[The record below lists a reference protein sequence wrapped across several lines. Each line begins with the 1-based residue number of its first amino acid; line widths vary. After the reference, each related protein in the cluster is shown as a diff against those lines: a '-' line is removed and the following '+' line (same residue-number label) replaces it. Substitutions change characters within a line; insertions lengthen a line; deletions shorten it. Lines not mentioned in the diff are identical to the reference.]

1 MQKKNIR
8 RAAAK
13 VAAGIITAG
22 TAIPAAAVPA
32 MADSAAET
40 QQNEKAD
47 QTGNTEGSDGVQTA
61 DQGTSAL
68 SVSLQTAG
76 SSQVTLFKSADKKA
90 WLTEKTNFYTE
101 PSLASESSD
110 AERFT
115 EVKVTG
121 ESDNLTRIEYSGK
134 TYYVSTGSLTESEAQ
149 VKAMKS
155 AEEENQQAIQK
166 TAEKTLNADAGSEKS
181 KAYSAFQKE
190 EAQKAAEAAKK
201 QAEEK
206 AEKERKE
213 AEEKAARE
221 NAENDNSDSENS
233 ASSQRTQSYKSDASD
248 TGESQATGNDTRDG
262 IISLARTKLGNPYV
276 FGAEGPYSF
285 DCSGFTQWLYRRYGM
300 SIPRS
305 AAEQFYSMERTTD
318 PQPGDLVFF
327 RNTYKA
333 GISHVGVYIGGGMM
347 IHAANSRKGIITSAV
362 NSSYYSRHFAGFCR
376 MGS

>member
-1 MQKKNIR
+1 LRRTSFFAHIKTELLHDCFLIMKNIAYFQRCQITKKRRKKEWCIQMQKKNIR

-155 AEEENQQAIQK
+155 A
-166 TAEKTLNADAGSEKS
+166 
-181 KAYSAFQKE
+181 
-190 EAQKAAEAAKK
+190 
-201 QAEEK
+201 
-206 AEKERKE
+206 
-213 AEEKAARE
+213 
-221 NAENDNSDSENS
+221 
-233 ASSQRTQSYKSDASD
+233 
-248 TGESQATGNDTRDG
+248 
-262 IISLARTKLGNPYV
+262 
-276 FGAEGPYSF
+276 
-285 DCSGFTQWLYRRYGM
+285 
-300 SIPRS
+300 
-305 AAEQFYSMERTTD
+305 
-318 PQPGDLVFF
+318 
-327 RNTYKA
+327 
-333 GISHVGVYIGGGMM
+333 
-347 IHAANSRKGIITSAV
+347 
-362 NSSYYSRHFAGFCR
+362 
-376 MGS
+376 